1 MRFLTDERWGSW
13 IGEAMGL
20 TVFQVMIFSTHVFFP
35 FVLLLQQCNTSFGQL
50 VTTGKCQH
58 FRSASNPEPVF
69 VETPAAISEARIF
82 HTVQHEP
89 ETLAEA
95 RDQIGLLVAA
105 ITQLEK
111 QVHDV
116 TNDFQTSTPKL

>member
-13 IGEAMGL
+13 VGEAMGL
-20 TVFQVMIFSTHVFFP
+20 TVFQVMIFSTHVFF
-35 FVLLLQQCNTSFGQL
+35 L
-50 VTTGKCQH
+50 VTTGKWQH

-116 TNDFQTSTPKL
+116 TNDFQTSTP